1 MLIRVIG
8 LPTAKTIR
16 TLTNVEEAVAQCGDD
31 VDVDW
36 VSDPRQ
42 MLMYGVV
49 KTPSVIVNGDLR
61 MAGHIPSIFEVQRW
75 IGEKSAA
82 EEELAA

>member
-1 MLIRVIG
+1 MRIRVIG

-16 TLTNVEEAVAQCGDD
+16 TLTNVEEAVSQFGADIN
-31 VDVDW
+31 VDW

-42 MLMYGVV
+42 MLGLGVV
-49 KTPSVIVNGDLR
+49 QTPTVLINGELR
-61 MAGHIPSIFEVQRW
+61 IAGHIPSIFEVERW
-75 IGEKSAA
+75 IEQELA